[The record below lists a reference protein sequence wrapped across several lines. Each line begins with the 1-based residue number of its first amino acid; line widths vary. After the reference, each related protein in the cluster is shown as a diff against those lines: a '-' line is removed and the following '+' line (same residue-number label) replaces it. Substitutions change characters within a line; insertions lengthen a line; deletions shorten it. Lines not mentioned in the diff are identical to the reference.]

1 MLNKFSTPT
10 TTVYCIVKFIHI
22 NYIDLKVAT
31 ESKPQTNCLCP
42 DSQKKKNSNRSLY
55 YISDQFFI
63 SSCCVTG
70 GCSVVDEVSDNPTYV
85 PCLLFFVCMCVSR
98 SHDLELDGPPI
109 SLRQSVCLS
118 DFFPYCQSIC
128 LIGLSERFRQDEK
141 WEVRMTGSKGG
152 WNEHLRKKDTER
164 SRKKYFFSVKRAD
177 VRLNWT
183 RLLFSKD
190 TMILPIMY
198 KR

>member
-1 MLNKFSTPT
+1 M
-10 TTVYCIVKFIHI
+10 
-22 NYIDLKVAT
+22 
-31 ESKPQTNCLCP
+31 CP
-42 DSQKKKNSNRSLY
+42 DSQKKTQTGLFIIYLTNFLSLLVVF
-55 YISDQFFI
+55 QGGARLLMKCRTTPPTFHVFFFL
-63 SSCCVTG
+63 CV
-70 GCSVVDEVSDNPTYV
+70 
-85 PCLLFFVCMCVSR
+85 CVSR

-128 LIGLSERFRQDEK
+128 LIGLSERFRQDEE
-141 WEVRMTGSKGG
+141 WEVRMTGIKGG

-164 SRKKYFFSVKRAD
+164 SKKEKYFFSVKRAD

-183 RLLFSKD
+183 RLFFSED